1 MLKSILNQIEKKT
14 VRTKLFIGFSIISC
28 FTLIIGGISIYAYQI
43 LAKDTHWLYFQST
56 LGVSSAQTLRADLNS
71 FNSDVGYLLLNSGT
85 TKSDRSSSG
94 ADKILAHINQI
105 KINIKN
111 DLVELDKTVSR
122 PVVRAAFDEV
132 NQNVDR
138 YFTLMDQVLVLNKT
152 SNAQAIQALMDPEL
166 QTLQNKIFTPLDKLI
181 ELKLA
186 SAKGKFE
193 ESVRTKDDVIY
204 LTIAAILISFG
215 LSNLIALMVRRTIIN
230 PLHSSKNSIND
241 LAESKLNQTIANMD
255 HDGVVGQINKSV
267 LVLQNNLR
275 SAIKDISDN
284 ALVISS
290 SSEELAAVSA
300 QLSSSAEETSIQANE
315 VAKSSNLVSHNTQ
328 TVAASTEEFGA
339 SIREISINATEA
351 SKVAHQA
358 VQIADKT
365 NHQMEKLKQSSVE
378 IGQILNV
385 ISGIAE
391 QTNLLALNA
400 TIEAARAGELGKGFA
415 VVANEVKDLARST
428 ASATNEI
435 GKSISVIQTDAN
447 SAIESI
453 VEITQII
460 KHISDISN
468 IIAAAVE
475 EQAVTVGEISRSIS
489 GSAIESATITD
500 TVQSVAMASKNV
512 TEGSSEIQKSSAE
525 LARVSARLKD
535 LVSKFEIS

>member
-1 MLKSILNQIEKKT
+1 MLTSILDNIERKT

-28 FTLIIGGISIYAYQI
+28 FTLLIGALSIYAYQ
-43 LAKDTHWLYFQST
+43 LLTKDTHWLYFQST
-56 LGVSSAQTLRADLNS
+56 LGVSNAQVLRADLYELDSQVSN
-71 FNSDVGYLLLNSGT
+71 LLLNGSS
-85 TKSDRSSSG
+85 TKSENGSAEIEKTKVKVQSDL
-94 ADKILAHINQI
+94 ADL
-105 KINIKN
+105 
-111 DLVELDKTVSR
+111 EKTLHR

-132 NQNVDR
+132 EKNTDQYFKLVDQILTLNKSANALAIKTLVDSSSKEIQTKIHAPLER
-138 YFTLMDQVLVLNKT
+138 LIALKLESAKTKYDDSIQTKLEVTYFTVAAVLL
-152 SNAQAIQALMDPEL
+152 
-166 QTLQNKIFTPLDKLI
+166 
-181 ELKLA
+181 
-186 SAKGKFE
+186 
-193 ESVRTKDDVIY
+193 
-204 LTIAAILISFG
+204 SFG
-215 LSNLIALMVRRTIIN
+215 LSVLIALMVRKTIIN
-230 PLHSSKNSIND
+230 PLNISKNSIND
-241 LAESKLNQTIANMD
+241 LAESKLNRPIPNSD
-255 HDGVVGQINKSV
+255 HEGVVGQINKSV
-267 LVLQNNLR
+267 IVLQTNLR
-275 SAIKDISDN
+275 NAIKDISDN

-315 VAKSSNLVSHNTQ
+315 VAKSSDLVSHNTQ

-365 NHQMEKLKQSSVE
+365 NQQMEKLKNSSIE

-435 GKSISVIQTDAN
+435 GQSIAVIQTDAN
-447 SAIESI
+447 SAIQSI
-453 VEITQII
+453 VEITHII

-500 TVQSVAMASKNV
+500 TVQSVALASKNV

-525 LARVSARLKD
+525 LAKVSAKLKD
-535 LVSKFEIS
+535 LVSQFEIG

>member
-85 TKSDRSSSG
+85 TKSDRSSSR

-138 YFTLMDQVLVLNKT
+138 YFTLMDQVLILNKA

-315 VAKSSNLVSHNTQ
+315 VAKSSNLVSHNT
-328 TVAASTEEFGA
+328 VAASTEEFGA

-365 NHQMEKLKQSSVE
+365 NHQMEKLKHSSIE

>member
-1 MLKSILNQIEKKT
+1 M
-14 VRTKLFIGFSIISC
+14 GA
-28 FTLIIGGISIYAYQI
+28 ISIYAYQI
-43 LAKDTHWLYFQST
+43 LAKDTHWLYYQST
-56 LGVSSAQTLRADLNS
+56 LGVSNAQTLRADLNS
-71 FNSDVGYLLLNSGT
+71 LSSDVGSLLLNGGSAKSENSISST
-85 TKSDRSSSG
+85 EKILSQIDLTKSS
-94 ADKILAHINQI
+94 
-105 KINIKN
+105 IKN

-122 PVVRAAFDEV
+122 PVVRAAYDEV
-132 NQNVDR
+132 NQNIDR
-138 YFTLMDQVLVLNKT
+138 YFKLIDQIVALNKT
-152 SNAQAIQALMDPEL
+152 SNAQATRALLDPEFQALH
-166 QTLQNKIFTPLDKLI
+166 NKIFTPLDKLI

-186 SAKGKFE
+186 SAKSKYE
-193 ESVRTKDDVIY
+193 EAVRTKDDVTY
-204 LTIAAILISFG
+204 FTIAAILISFG
-215 LSNLIALMVRRTIIN
+215 LSNLIALMVRKTIIN
-230 PLHSSKNSIND
+230 PLHLSKNSIND
-241 LAESKLNQTIANMD
+241 LAESKLNKTILNMD

-267 LVLQNNLR
+267 LVLQSNLR
-275 SAIKDISDN
+275 NAIKDISDN

-315 VAKSSNLVSHNTQ
+315 VAKSSNAVSHNTQ
-328 TVAASTEEFGA
+328 TVASSTEEFGA

-365 NHQMEKLKQSSVE
+365 NQQMEKLKHSSVE

-435 GKSISVIQTDAN
+435 GKSITVIQTDAN

-500 TVQSVAMASKNV
+500 TVQSVALASKNV

-535 LVSKFEIS
+535 LVSKFEIG

>member
-1 MLKSILNQIEKKT
+1 MLTSILSKLEKKT
-14 VRTKLFIGFSIISC
+14 VKTKLFIGFSIISG
-28 FTLIIGGISIYAYQI
+28 FTLMIGAFSLYAYEV
-43 LAKDTHWLYFQST
+43 LGKDANWLYYQST
-56 LGVSSAQTLRADLNS
+56 LGVSSAQSLRADLYALKI
-71 FNSDVGYLLLNSGT
+71 DTDHVLLNSGS
-85 TKSDRSSSG
+85 KIIDEKALARIEQ
-94 ADKILAHINQI
+94 DKAKI
-105 KINIKN
+105 KE
-111 DLVELDKTVSR
+111 ELTALGLTVNR
-122 PVVRAAFDEV
+122 PVVRAAFDEIG
-132 NQNVDR
+132 QNIDQ
-138 YFTLMDQVLVLNKT
+138 YFILIDQSIVASKSAGSALPGSPLFG
-152 SNAQAIQALMDPEL
+152 AIAVTQE
-166 QTLQNKIFTPLDKLI
+166 KIYTPLNKLI
-181 ELKLA
+181 ELKMS
-186 SAKGKFE
+186 SAKSKYNE
-193 ESVRTKDDVIY
+193 AVTVKTDVTY
-204 LTIAAILISFG
+204 MTLVAVILSLG
-215 LSNLIALMVRRTIIN
+215 LSLFIALVVRKTIIN
-230 PLHSSKNSIND
+230 PLTESKNSINH
-241 LAESKLNQTIANMD
+241 LAQSKLNQLIPNQD
-255 HDGVVGQINKSV
+255 HSGVVGQINQSV
-267 LVLQNNLR
+267 MILQTNLR
-275 SAIKDISDN
+275 NAIQDISDN

-315 VAKSSNLVSHNTQ
+315 VAKSSDLVSHNTQ

-358 VQIADKT
+358 VKIADKT
-365 NHQMEKLKQSSVE
+365 NQQMEKLRNSSVE

-428 ASATNEI
+428 ASATSEI

-447 SAIESI
+447 SAILSI

-460 KHISDISN
+460 KNISDISN
-468 IIAAAVE
+468 VIAAAVE

-500 TVQSVAMASKNV
+500 TVQSVALASKNV

-525 LARVSARLKD
+525 LAKVSARLRD
-535 LVSKFEIS
+535 LVSQFELS